1 MDSGKL
7 PIIILPSSGSS
18 VSLIKKNV
26 NDRKL
31 KKGNRRAYRKNSFE
45 RFNLASTFY
54 KIILAFGIII
64 VVFLDNDSVHSNS
77 EFSRIAKEG
86 RNLSEAVAQDEA
98 TNVGFTGTE
107 VVDNDEKHETEQINE
122 KHETEQNDEKNDE
135 QNDEQNVE
143 QNVETN
149 DSDSTH
155 AASSEDSSK
164 SESSHTD
171 LDVTKDKENEQTN
184 DSNENGAQYFQE
196 SSLSSNQ
203 AEYTHDAKLT
213 ETTNYEHGYEQGDE
227 HYYVES
233 QYQQESYGQQISNN
247 PDIQYGISVIPSDSV
262 IRSFLHTSLTISPED
277 DELDNP
283 YREKTQDDVN
293 TIHFTE
299 WVGYMK
305 HAIQEVDQGHEQPST
320 SEVPRPEQPST
331 SEVPRPEQPSTSEI
345 PRPEQPSTS
354 EVPRP
359 EQPSTSEIPRPEQPS
374 TSEIPRPEQPSTSEI
389 PRPEQEAEYATI
401 NTKLPMG
408 SENHQTNQ
416 QSGQGASNYNYNL
429 DIIDENEINM
439 LFGDPKSYGGAKRK
453 TNFGSH
459 HTEKE
464 SMNMWNEPTD
474 LFKNKK
480 SSPPKSSNS
489 NVRGN
494 EEMSMGMWD
503 GLRPSSISRTHG
515 MNSRQGMRPD
525 LYYPSSSRNQG
536 MRPDQYPPS
545 SSRQSMIPEQYP
557 PSSSRQGMRHDLYS
571 PSSSRQGMR
580 PDQYPPPNSRQSMRP
595 DQYPPSSSRQ
605 GMRPDQ
611 YPPSSSRNQGMSR
624 NKLIGSLD
632 SLEDYKPE
640 DSMWS
645 GLKSSYQPISRKPS
659 VSNIPGMDAFQREG
673 YSRNEHE
680 MFDRFDSNSMSRDYS
695 SQYPTPTSSKS
706 RNPMNS
712 YNYRDSSRSG
722 SKLNSP
728 TTSLR
733 GNDPYRSDNESASTL
748 SIEEDKPCFRC
759 VNYQSTKEN
768 KSVSHQSKSNDDE
781 DLAQQEQLIIQTI
794 NKEKPGTVAVRGSR
808 EVSDA
813 SFSPKKSTDV
823 QIKEM
828 DDHINSKISALDVN
842 TTPEALYD
850 IWTDFI
856 IAETKKFMLT
866 QEYVLQ
872 YSIYLQKRNKLNPEL
887 RTKAWWKVFYSLVN
901 KFVKHEKEDVSEFK
915 ELLKSSTNVSF
926 NFVEFIKN
934 KKEAWRELQSE
945 IKDTWMAALTYK
957 MNKYSYQSD

>member
-26 NDRKL
+26 NDR
-31 KKGNRRAYRKNSFE
+31 N
-45 RFNLASTFY
+45 
-54 KIILAFGIII
+54 
-64 VVFLDNDSVHSNS
+64 VHSNS

-86 RNLSEAVAQDEA
+86 RNLSEAVGQDEA

-143 QNVETN
+143 QNVETNVETN

-305 HAIQEVDQGHEQPST
+305 HAIQEVDQ
-320 SEVPRPEQPST
+320 
-331 SEVPRPEQPSTSEI
+331 
-345 PRPEQPSTS
+345 
-354 EVPRP
+354 VPRP

-429 DIIDENEINM
+429 DIIDESEINM

-545 SSRQSMIPEQYP
+545 SSRQGMIPEQYPPSSSRQQYPPSSSRQGMIPEQYP